1 MSIDIK
7 FTPKN
12 IDVSLWDTY
21 FSSAYA
27 MKTPVTFTFDLT
39 QLDTVPSIKNL
50 IELKTVLDK
59 HRENTKK
66 YLQSSKIILKNKT
79 LKNTLSFAL
88 PLIKPEKPVTIV

>member
-12 IDVSLWDTY
+12 IDVSLWDNY

-39 QLDTVPSIKNL
+39 QLDTAPNIKNL
-50 IELKTVLDK
+50 IELKSVLDK
-59 HRENTKK
+59 HREDTKK

-79 LKNTLSFAL
+79 LKNTLSLAL